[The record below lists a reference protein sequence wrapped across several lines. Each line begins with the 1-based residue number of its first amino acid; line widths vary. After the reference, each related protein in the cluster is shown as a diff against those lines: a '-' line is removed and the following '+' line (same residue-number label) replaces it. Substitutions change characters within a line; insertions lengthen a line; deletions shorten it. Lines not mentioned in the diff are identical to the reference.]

1 MEIIFSGTVA
11 DIYNRKDCPM
21 GRFVPGPRKEK
32 YRKMKYELT
41 QDLLTGNALIDS
53 EHRQLFAAVNS
64 LMDACSQGQGR
75 GQIQQTVTFLS
86 NYVVKHFGD
95 EERLQVQSNYPG
107 YAAHKQFHDGYRR
120 QLSEVAQELVQAGPT
135 VKALGDLN
143 RVVAVL
149 VSHIR
154 TEDKRLARHILG
166 K

>member
-1 MEIIFSGTVA
+1 MDLRA
-11 DIYNRKDCPM
+11 
-21 GRFVPGPRKEK
+21 RKENDH
-32 YRKMKYELT
+32 KMKYELT

-53 EHRQLFAAVNS
+53 EHRQLFTAVNS

-75 GQIQQTVTFLS
+75 GQIQQTITFLS

-95 EERLQVQSNYPG
+95 EERLQVQSSYPG
-107 YAAHKQFHDGYRR
+107 YAAHKQFHEGYRR
-120 QLSEVAQELVQAGPT
+120 QLVEVSQELMQAGPT

-154 TEDKRLARHILG
+154 TEDKRLARHIQE